1 MEPKKPML
9 AKRYQLKAV
18 SAVIASLMLSACGSA
33 PERAPI
39 PISLRQADSYKV
51 NCKSQEEQ
59 IIFLEQQLESTRD
72 RVSRSVVMRKLE
84 YLKDWC

>member
-1 MEPKKPML
+1 MEFEKPML

-39 PISLRQADSYKV
+39 PISLRQADSYRV
-51 NCKSQEEQ
+51 NCKAQDEQ

-72 RVSRSVVMRKLE
+72 LVLRSVVKRKIE